1 MKEYDAQGTAALLPY
16 AALVD
21 ELHAA
26 ALELASGAILCP
38 QRQMIPMSGGGAVLS
53 MLAVGADLAVH
64 KLVTVVPANRARGL
78 PTIHGRVSVW
88 DAQTGE
94 QRLSLDG
101 ATVTGR
107 RTAALSMLGIRALLP
122 HRPRSVWLT
131 GTGTQA
137 RHHVEALTALFP
149 EARISVSGRTPGASE
164 NFCAGHA
171 HLGAT
176 LTPHPVAVFADEI
189 DVFIACT
196 TSQEPVYSEPARA
209 ERLLIA
215 VGSFSPTAAEIDAA
229 TVRASRLYVDD
240 PVGARHEA
248 GDLIRAG
255 VDWAAVVPLAQVLA
269 QRRPPPVPPPGPTLL
284 KTVGNAAWDLAAAR
298 VAVTSYASNASS

>member
-21 ELHAA
+21 ALQTA
-26 ALELASGAILCP
+26 ALELASGAIVCP
-38 QRQMIPMSGGGAVLS
+38 QRQMIPMPGGGAVLS
-53 MLAVGADLAVH
+53 MLAVAADLAVH

-131 GTGTQA
+131 GTGTLA
-137 RHHVEALTALFP
+137 RHRVGPHAGREREFLRRTCAPRRDVDAASRGGVRGRDRCLHRLHDQPGAGLQR
-149 EARISVSGRTPGASE
+149 AGASRTPDHCGRLVQPNCGGNRCRHGAW
-164 NFCAGHA
+164 
-171 HLGAT
+171 
-176 LTPHPVAVFADEI
+176 
-189 DVFIACT
+189 
-196 TSQEPVYSEPARA
+196 Q
-209 ERLLIA
+209 
-215 VGSFSPTAAEIDAA
+215 
-229 TVRASRLYVDD
+229 
-240 PVGARHEA
+240 
-248 GDLIRAG
+248 
-255 VDWAAVVPLAQVLA
+255 
-269 QRRPPPVPPPGPTLL
+269 PPVRG
-284 KTVGNAAWDLAAAR
+284 
-298 VAVTSYASNASS
+298 

>member
-1 MKEYDAQGTAALLPY
+1 
-16 AALVD
+16 
-21 ELHAA
+21 
-26 ALELASGAILCP
+26 
-38 QRQMIPMSGGGAVLS
+38 
-53 MLAVGADLAVH
+53 
-64 KLVTVVPANRARGL
+64 
-78 PTIHGRVSVW
+78 
-88 DAQTGE
+88 
-94 QRLSLDG
+94 
-101 ATVTGR
+101 
-107 RTAALSMLGIRALLP
+107 MLGIRALLP

-149 EARISVSGRTPGASE
+149 EARISVAGRTPGASE
-164 NFCAGHA
+164 KFCAGHA
-171 HLGAT
+171 HLGAA

-229 TVRASRLYVDD
+229 TVRGSRLYVDD

-255 VDWAAVVPLAQVLA
+255 VDWATVVPLAQVLV
-269 QRRPPPVPPPGPTLL
+269 QPRPPPGPTLL

-298 VAVTSYASNASS
+298 VAVTSYGAHGPS

>member
-1 MKEYDAQGTAALLPY
+1 MREYDAQGTAALLPY

-21 ELHAA
+21 ALHTA
-26 ALELASGAILCP
+26 ALELAGGAIVCP
-38 QRQMIPMSGGGAVLS
+38 QRQVLAMPGGGSGLS
-53 MLAVGADLAVH
+53 MLAAGTDLLVH

-88 DAQTGE
+88 DAHTGE

-122 HRPRSVWLT
+122 HRPRCVWLT

-164 NFCAGHA
+164 TFCAGHA
-171 HLGAT
+171 HLGAA
-176 LTPHPVAVFADEI
+176 LAPHPVAVFADEI

-196 TSQEPVYSEPARA
+196 TSQEPVYREPARA
-209 ERLLIA
+209 DRLVIA
-215 VGSFSPTAAEIDAA
+215 VGSFSPAAAEIDAA
-229 TVRASRLYVDD
+229 TVRGSHLYVDD
-240 PVGARHEA
+240 LVGARHEA

-255 VDWAAVVPLAQVLA
+255 VDWTTVVPLAQVLG
-269 QRRPPPVPPPGPTLL
+269 QPRPPPGPSLL

-298 VAVTSYASNASS
+298 VAVTS